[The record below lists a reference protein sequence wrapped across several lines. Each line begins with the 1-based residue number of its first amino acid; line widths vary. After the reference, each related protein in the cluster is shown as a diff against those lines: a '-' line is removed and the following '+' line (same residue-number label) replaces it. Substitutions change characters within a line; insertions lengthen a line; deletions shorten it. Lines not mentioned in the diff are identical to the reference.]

1 MWPHDWVVVTSG
13 FLEEDPKKWYL
24 LGQPHSRIGEI
35 SNYAF
40 GNISFQGMSPQG
52 GGLDGRFYLMSFGKS
67 ISKYKWIMSLVLD
80 VDDYDKLHGFLD
92 GLQPT
97 VNERGSG
104 EMGIVNLGGSDRDHR
119 VSG

>member
-1 MWPHDWVVVTSG
+1 MVPSGTTPFENWGDFKLCIWEHFIPRDEPSRRRTRWEILPHELWKVN
-13 FLEEDPKKWYL
+13 LY
-24 LGQPHSRIGEI
+24 
-35 SNYAF
+35 
-40 GNISFQGMSPQG
+40 
-52 GGLDGRFYLMSFGKS
+52 